1 MNQFGS
7 EIDFAYPSAFNKSIM
22 VFSVSKNV
30 LADHICSIDLV
41 QECASEIRKA
51 LNDYDLGLEER
62 FCDAQDLK
70 LKLSNMRIP
79 EPVLRFFG
87 HLFNFNPATYAKA
100 AETVMA
106 EKYY

>member
-1 MNQFGS
+1 M
-7 EIDFAYPSAFNKSIM
+7 
-22 VFSVSKNV
+22 
-30 LADHICSIDLV
+30 

-51 LNDYDLGLEER
+51 LDDYDFGLEDR

-70 LKLSNMRIP
+70 LALSNMRIP

-106 EKYY
+106 DNTIDLTDDLDDDETGQDKPSDSALSLSNAAGRCSHFFK